1 LEPIGG
7 GPNGS
12 VWRAKVFGVA
22 GFERQFAIKR
32 FYPELTS
39 SPQAAQALSAAARSY
54 GSLEHPRIA
63 RMSEFGV
70 AQGQTFT
77 AIELVAGLDA
87 ARLVAESRLG
97 GNGLAPGGSLALIS
111 QVARAVGYAHGRGL
125 SHLGL
130 APTNVIV
137 TVEGDVKVTDFGIL
151 GSTMSAHPVESP
163 RLAQRIGY
171 IAPEQ
176 LVGEA
181 TSAATDVYVLG
192 VIAYELV
199 TGQRAFYG
207 DSPQAVAQAILAGPP
222 ADPPLPRPIVRVLA
236 RCLARSQFE
245 RFPDARAFADALD
258 AALRVAPVP
267 GTRKEVGAQVKT
279 VLDRLAAM
287 NDGSLSGM
295 VALNVPP
302 VLAPPA
308 AHHAPQGHQGD
319 GASTNQFV
327 RPDVPVPRPAP
338 LIGPRSPG
346 IAAEP
351 REPSPGATMP
361 ELPRPMMTVPGLV
374 PPIPVPQGVGG
385 AQPSPPAIPP
395 VGSQT
400 ILGVSAAK
408 RPIPKVA
415 KPGTIEIPRIAP
427 PTARPTA
434 APFSPV
440 SSPTLASPPPRAT
453 EPPPL
458 PPDEPATAP
467 YATIA
472 EDDPLLASFARLE
485 PPGRPLEPTET
496 SPSIQIIRGSDPDL
510 PQHRPGAHD
519 TPTTEMPPDVVQELK
534 KAAAEPGAYSNDP
547 LVELSLEALA
557 PVTDSPANAGRA
569 TPSRRAT
576 PPATPVRT
584 TGLPAPALPGS
595 ALPGS
600 ALPGPALPA
609 PALPAPALDEDSL
622 TVREGRSPLP
632 PRRPAPAHD
641 PDADAP
647 TREVSPP
654 VQDPAL
660 AALFDAPVLVAARAR
675 DVSPVAPRMP
685 SPSPP
690 SLVPAAEPV
699 HSTARGFAPGSGGF
713 PPASSGIAPF
723 GTPVQSTTP
732 GLGPPAPPASFV
744 LPSQRQTRKRWPI
757 IAGVALVVAAGG
769 GAAVWQLT
777 RDVGT
782 AAPPPHPPPTS
793 GSSSHASHGSN
804 ALAMA
809 GSAGSAT
816 IHAGSATIHAGS
828 ATAMAAGSATTA
840 AGSAT
845 TMAGS
850 ASTAAGSAAPM
861 VAAGSA
867 TSPVAAG
874 SAKPAGTPTSDALQ
888 ISSTPPGARVFID
901 GADQGVTP
909 VKLSGT
915 SDRHTMALLLAE
927 HDLYVAEVDG
937 HGSFSIPLTDIT
949 PSGGPAGIK
958 VIACKDKARYY
969 VFVDGKPTGM
979 TCPTERIHCTTGP
992 HTVEV
997 YDVVTETRRK
1007 WDIVVAD
1014 TRLSYRVRIE

>member
-267 GTRKEVGAQVKT
+267 GTRKEAGAQVKT

-302 VLAPPA
+302 MMAPPA
-308 AHHAPQGHQGD
+308 THHAPPGHQGD

-346 IAAEP
+346 IATEP

-361 ELPRPMMTVPGLV
+361 ELPKPMMTVPGLV

-400 ILGVSAAK
+400 ILGVSAAR
-408 RPIPKVA
+408 RPIPKIA
-415 KPGTIEIPRIAP
+415 KPGTIEIPRITAP
-427 PTARPTA
+427 GAKPSEPAPAPSAA

-440 SSPTLASPPPRAT
+440 SSPTLASPPPRAP
-453 EPPPL
+453 EPSPL
-458 PPDEPATAP
+458 APDEPATAP

-485 PPGRPLEPTET
+485 PPARPLEPTET

-510 PQHRPGAHD
+510 PRHRPGAHD

-557 PVTDSPANAGRA
+557 PVVESPNAGRA
-569 TPSRRAT
+569 TPPRRAT
-576 PPATPVRT
+576 PPAMPART
-584 TGLPAPALPGS
+584 GPLPAPALSPHT
-595 ALPGS
+595 LP
-600 ALPGPALPA
+600 APTLNAHALPA
-609 PALPAPALDEDSL
+609 PALGEDSL

-632 PRRPAPAHD
+632 PRRTTPAHD
-641 PDADAP
+641 PDADVP

-654 VQDPAL
+654 IQDPAL
-660 AALFDAPVLVAARAR
+660 AALFDAPALVAVRAR
-675 DVSPVAPRMP
+675 DVSPAAPRMP

-699 HSTARGFAPGSGGF
+699 HATARGFAPGSGGF
-713 PPASSGIAPF
+713 PPATSGIAPF
-723 GTPVQSTTP
+723 GAPVQSTTP
-732 GLGPPAPPASFV
+732 GLGPPAPPATFM
-744 LPSQRQTRKRWPI
+744 LPSQRQTRKRWPL
-757 IAGVALVVAAGG
+757 IAGVALIVAAGG
-769 GAAVWQLT
+769 GIAVWQLT
-777 RDVGT
+777 GDEGT
-782 AAPPPHPPPTS
+782 AAPAPHPSTS
-793 GSSSHASHGSN
+793 AGSSSHASHGSH
-804 ALAMA
+804 AVAV

-816 IHAGSATIHAGS
+816 TAGSAAGSATRGSATTMAGSATTAAGS
-828 ATAMAAGSATTA
+828 ATALAGSATTAAGSATTA

-845 TMAGS
+845 TM
-850 ASTAAGSAAPM
+850 
-861 VAAGSA
+861 
-867 TSPVAAG
+867 VAAG
-874 SAKPAGTPTSDALQ
+874 SAKPAGMPTSDALQ

-901 GADQGVTP
+901 GADQGITP

-915 SDRHTMALLLAE
+915 ADRHTMALLLAD

-937 HGSFSIPLTDIT
+937 HGAFSIPLTEIT

-1007 WDIVVAD
+1007 WDIIVAD